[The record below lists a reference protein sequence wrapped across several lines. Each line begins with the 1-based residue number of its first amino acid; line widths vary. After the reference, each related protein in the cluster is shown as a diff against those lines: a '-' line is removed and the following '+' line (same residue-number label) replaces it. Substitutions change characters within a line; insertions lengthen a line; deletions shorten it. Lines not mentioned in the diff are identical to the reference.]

1 MTHTFTYTDID
12 SNDEYDAIPDSVTL
26 TVIDE
31 TIKAIREA
39 KDALVANRFFSAI
52 EISDNVFYWDTD
64 DDYEG
69 KARYASIKVMNLT
82 NTDGVYAF
90 LTFTNDYTGTT
101 YEIDC
106 SHDISTLMGA

>member
-1 MTHTFTYTDID
+1 MIHTFTYTDIAT
-12 SNDEYDAIPDSVTL
+12 NAEYDAIPDSVRL
-26 TVIDE
+26 TFNDE
-31 TIKAIREA
+31 TIKAI
-39 KDALVANRFFSAI
+39 KDAKEALYANKFFSAI
-52 EISDNVFYWDTD
+52 EISDNVFDWDTD
-64 DDYEG
+64 EDYEG